1 LEETTA
7 GANGRIFMVDVEAV
21 AKRIM
26 DAEKRGRK
34 LSKKTIFQ
42 LCGYDRGVMR
52 EVFRKMRSMKEERR
66 TLREWLK

>member
-1 LEETTA
+1 
-7 GANGRIFMVDVEAV
+7 MVDVEAV
-21 AKRIM
+21 AKRII

-52 EVFRKMRSMKEERR
+52 EVFRKMRSMKEEEQ
-66 TLREWLK
+66 TLGAWLK